1 MDELF
6 KKIIIGEKEIKELE
20 DKHSNMNYKVQNTND
35 VAKYFLRTAR
45 RKYKDEKIKKKDLN
59 KLLEIYN
66 ELINENKTIKKYIR
80 SKDADEVLL
89 KDAEHI
95 IKLFID
101 DYVKSLQSKINI
113 WSKEVKCPG
122 FVEPLLIILIG
133 ILEGILFIGNLYLMI

>member
-35 VAKYFLRTAR
+35 VAKYFLRTAK
-45 RKYKDEKIKKKDLN
+45 RKYKDEKIKKKDLT

-66 ELINENKTIKKYIR
+66 DLLNENKTIKKYIR
-80 SKDADEVLL
+80 SKNSDEVLL

-95 IKLFID
+95 IKLFVD
-101 DYVKSLQSKINI
+101 DYVKSIQNKTNI
-113 WSKEVKCPG
+113 LTREVKCPG

>member
-45 RKYKDEKIKKKDLN
+45 RKYKEEKIKKKDLN

-66 ELINENKTIKKYIR
+66 DLLNENKTIKKYIR
-80 SKDADEVLL
+80 SKNSDEVLL

>member
-66 ELINENKTIKKYIR
+66 DLLNENKTIKKYIR

>member
-1 MDELF
+1 
-6 KKIIIGEKEIKELE
+6 
-20 DKHSNMNYKVQNTND
+20 MNYKVQNTND
-35 VAKYFLRTAR
+35 VAKYFLRTAK

-66 ELINENKTIKKYIR
+66 DLLNENRTIKKYIR
-80 SKDADEVLL
+80 SKNSDEVLL

-95 IKLFID
+95 IKLFVD
-101 DYVKSLQSKINI
+101 DYVKSIQNKTNI
-113 WSKEVKCPG
+113 WKREVKCPG

>member
-59 KLLEIYN
+59 KLLEIYSD
-66 ELINENKTIKKYIR
+66 LLNENKTIKKYIR